1 MSDPG
6 ARLDAVAR
14 EPEWGRSRPD
24 CFPLSL
30 SRRQKAPPVTAPTAV
45 ARLCVTYWGAERRV
59 YEANDALEEYR
70 PTAWLSRDAEK
81 GERSRGAAFT
91 HPFSHQFRF
100 IATFSGETCSRCF
113 NDDGLG
119 NAVGVPSTEVRAR
132 GRECWLKMCHGGGG
146 PAVLTAPPRCRIGL
160 SGAAPPCRNSPRR
173 PETRTDCF
181 SCSAPYRRRHR
192 RRAGTALH
200 YDLATRG
207 FRRVLD
213 DGVGPNGL
221 SARSRRVVPTT
232 ATPRRSIW
240 RDGWSC

>member
-1 MSDPG
+1 MGSLTS
-6 ARLDAVAR
+6 RLL
-14 EPEWGRSRPD
+14 P
-24 CFPLSL
+24 SL
-30 SRRQKAPPVTAPTAV
+30 SFPAAKSAAGYRAGRCRAALRNLLWRREKRLRGQRSTRGIPTYQ
-45 ARLCVTYWGAERRV
+45 RGCRGRR
-59 YEANDALEEYR
+59 
-70 PTAWLSRDAEK
+70 EK

-91 HPFSHQFRF
+91 PPFSHPFRF

-132 GRECWLKMCHGGGG
+132 GSECWLKMCHGGGG